1 MIKDVIAGAG
11 RNWSFLLLLS
21 KYFMDSHGSEHTGF
35 SVVRCLWSSVC
46 QSASWCEHIAS
57 VPQYRCLCNAGV
69 CTLYWALL
77 YSWAV
82 SSQPAYQRS
91 PLRIIPALW
100 RPVSHRSPWGFMKN
114 TQVLLPVAIDRLLCS
129 MWSTY
134 TELGSLGERTLV
146 SVGVLGEGC
155 ISGSEENYQ

>member
-21 KYFMDSHGSEHTGF
+21 KYFMESHGSEHTGF

-57 VPQYRCLCNAGV
+57 VPQYRCPCNAGV
-69 CTLYWALL
+69 CTLHRALL

-82 SSQPAYQRS
+82 SSQPAYQHS
-91 PLRIIPALW
+91 PLWTVYTSSLTSSLSQIPLRIHEKHPSFTSCCY
-100 RPVSHRSPWGFMKN
+100 RQTF
-114 TQVLLPVAIDRLLCS
+114 VLNVEHLYRIRKSRWAD
-129 MWSTY
+129 
-134 TELGSLGERTLV
+134 
-146 SVGVLGEGC
+146 
-155 ISGSEENYQ
+155 IS